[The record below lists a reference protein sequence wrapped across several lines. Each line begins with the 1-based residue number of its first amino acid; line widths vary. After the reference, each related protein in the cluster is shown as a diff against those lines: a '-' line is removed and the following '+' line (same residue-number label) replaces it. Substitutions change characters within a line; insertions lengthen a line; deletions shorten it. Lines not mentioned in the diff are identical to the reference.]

1 MASIFSLPGVGTSC
15 FIIYHLNTKKYIA
28 NQIIPIGIIKY
39 HLVALPCKIPKMIKS
54 ITPPSVLPM
63 LTPANETTISDNPC
77 IIEWKTYKV
86 GAMNKNR
93 NSIGSDIPVT
103 NETNIAET
111 SNPLIENLFSFLAQ

>member
-1 MASIFSLPGVGTSC
+1 M
-15 FIIYHLNTKKYIA
+15 
-28 NQIIPIGIIKY
+28 
-39 HLVALPCKIPKMIKS
+39 MKS

-111 SNPLIENLFSFLAQ
+111 SNPLIENLFSFLAQQYIAQPIAGSANINVGINPCDKNDVALLLIGSPAFN